1 MKNAL
6 LLIAVLLALN
16 TSAHAQGTDK
26 ATGFPL
32 PNGYFATCLSSDNI
46 EQDVIRC
53 DVLNN
58 TEITAPSGK
67 DIELL
72 IAGTKIAEV
81 NSTGIDFEASM
92 GIDLPVYVPTAAAT
106 PVAATNKVVAG
117 SFNAIPT
124 AAANTAVCLP
134 AVPEVGDSFEGIN
147 AGPNTVRLKA
157 CGTPGINGAAAGTY
171 IPLAT
176 MTYFTCFANSA
187 TAYQCGTLAV
197 PTPAGP

>member
-46 EQDVIRC
+46 EQDVIGC
-53 DVLNN
+53 DVSNN

-81 NSTGIDFEASM
+81 NSTGIDFEAGK
-92 GIDLPVYVPTAAAT
+92 GIDLPVYVPT
-106 PVAATNKVVAG
+106 PVATAVAGTNDVKAG

-124 AAANTAVCLP
+124 AAANTAMCLP
-134 AVPEVGDSFEGIN
+134 TVPEAGDVVEGFN
-147 AGPNTVRLKA
+147 EGPNTTRVKA
-157 CGTPGINGAAAGTY
+157 CGTPGINGGAAGTF
-171 IPLAT
+171 IPIAT
-176 MTYFTCFANSA
+176 MTYFKCVARST
-187 TAYQCGTLAV
+187 TAWQCGTLAV
-197 PTPAGP
+197 PTPA